1 MTLLAA
7 ATLAGACATMSA
19 GTGTT
24 TSTPQGGMPSP
35 SGGTASGSVPAT
47 SAAVPAPPPGPG
59 PWHLVFS
66 DDFPGTAL
74 NPAKWATCYP
84 WNDGGCTNRGSG
96 EVEWY
101 LPSQVAVAGGT
112 ATLSAV
118 RKDTAGTDGKVYPWL
133 SGMLSTG
140 APSTNADPRFA
151 FTYGY
156 AEALIKMPAQDLLFP
171 AFWLLPA
178 DRPWPPEV
186 DIVEIIGSRTRAW
199 MTLHWKNAAG
209 ILQSRHG
216 TYGPVDFS
224 AGYHDFAIAWE
235 PSSLTWYVDG
245 VPRFSITDPSIVP
258 STPMELLFTLAIG
271 VPRPPPTG
279 VDSGTM
285 SIQHVRVWQK

>member
-1 MTLLAA
+1 M
-7 ATLAGACATMSA
+7 
-19 GTGTT
+19 
-24 TSTPQGGMPSP
+24 
-35 SGGTASGSVPAT
+35 
-47 SAAVPAPPPGPG
+47 
-59 PWHLVFS
+59 VFS
-66 DDFPGTAL
+66 DDFPGTSL
-74 NPAKWATCYP
+74 DPAKWATCYD
-84 WNDGGCTNRGSG
+84 WNNGGCTNRGSG

-112 ATLSAV
+112 TTLSAV

-140 APSTNADPRFA
+140 RPSANADTRFA

-178 DRPWPPEV
+178 DRLWPPEI

-209 ILQSRHG
+209 VLQGQHG

-224 AGYHDFAIAWE
+224 AGYHDFALAWE
-235 PSSLTWYVDG
+235 PRSLTWYIDG

-271 VPRPPPTG
+271 VPRPPPIG

-285 SIQHVRVWQK
+285 SIRHVRVWQHN